1 MTDRLATPTEERELA
16 RVRGKFQLTEKEWLA
31 QVTQLARLYGWRCYH
46 TLRSQGSGAG
56 FPDLVLVRP
65 PQLVFA
71 ELKTDKGR
79 VSPAQR
85 EWLADLDEAAADASH
100 AIHVGVW
107 RPADFDRVH
116 AILRREAA

>member
-1 MTDRLATPTEERELA
+1 VTDRLATPAEERELA
-16 RVRGKFQLTEKEWLA
+16 RVRGKFQLTEKEWQA
-31 QVTQLARLYGWRCYH
+31 QLVELARLYGWRCYH
-46 TLRSQGSGAG
+46 TLRSQGSEAG

-79 VSPAQR
+79 LSPAQK
-85 EWLADLDEAAADASH
+85 EWLADLEQVSAGAIDVAAD
-100 AIHVGVW
+100 VW